1 LIKQKLKEIGDRILR
16 FNGRVG
22 DKMLAL
28 EYCLRSTI
36 AYRMQFCV
44 WGIVTYDELDSIY
57 TKIVRK
63 ITRNMHGYPSKPIW
77 ALAVDGGLGI
87 HSLLDYVHKC
97 KLRLLLRNIDKND
110 STGKAFEGLVS
121 RALRSAGTGGL
132 RWRGQSIRSSLGAP
146 VWLSSLVAWLSRMGI
161 EIRVQGPPS
170 VNPASELIDG
180 SIEERLKLANRGI
193 ALIGENSEDQALTSL
208 QLRVG
213 QVQALQASRQASK
226 QVDGQARIAAN
237 AADTTADSDG
247 AAALGA
253 TIAAVPASI
262 VIICF
267 SGIFSWFTIGLF
279 GFHSFLVYKGMS
291 TNEYIKGYLDKF
303 NQYSKG
309 ACGNYLALCRLP
321 KSAGKPPILP
331 PLREAA
337 ATSIARAGLAA
348 EDIHLSN

>member
-1 LIKQKLKEIGDRILR
+1 
-16 FNGRVG
+16 
-22 DKMLAL
+22 MLAL
-28 EYCLRSTI
+28 EYCLQSTI

-44 WGIVTYDELDSIY
+44 WSIDTYDELDRIY

-87 HSLLDYVHKC
+87 QSLLDYVHKC

-170 VNPASELIDG
+170 MNPASELIDG
-180 SIEERLKLANRGI
+180 SIEERINLANRGI
-193 ALIGENSEDQALTSL
+193 ALIGENSDNQEPASL

-213 QVQALQASRQASK
+213 QCWGPAGACVPDWGACRCVACPAGSHPSAPGWPGDRFGL
-226 QVDGQARIAAN
+226 GGARSP
-237 AADTTADSDG
+237 TA
-247 AAALGA
+247 GA
-253 TIAAVPASI
+253 TARVSLSPRQSLAPSPGPLRWLGPAGARPALAATAWAGRLVPAQP
-262 VIICF
+262 
-267 SGIFSWFTIGLF
+267 T
-279 GFHSFLVYKGMS
+279 
-291 TNEYIKGYLDKF
+291 TR
-303 NQYSKG
+303 Q
-309 ACGNYLALCRLP
+309 R
-321 KSAGKPPILP
+321 
-331 PLREAA
+331 
-337 ATSIARAGLAA
+337 
-348 EDIHLSN
+348 